1 MFINASLP
9 EIYYIIKWIGEKHY
23 VRYHLYQ
30 LKKKK
35 LADDLNSDLR
45 DFFVY
50 ISIWD
55 DLKLN
60 MRHLMKKEE
69 WQFA

>member
-30 LKKKK
+30 FKKKTN
-35 LADDLNSDLR
+35 LQ
-45 DFFVY
+45 
-50 ISIWD
+50 
-55 DLKLN
+55 
-60 MRHLMKKEE
+60 MT
-69 WQFA
+69 

>member
-45 DFFVY
+45 DFLFTFPSGM
-50 ISIWD
+50 I
-55 DLKLN
+55 
-60 MRHLMKKEE
+60 
-69 WQFA
+69 